1 MRTGIRPIASNCRAF
16 QGRFGCA
23 NVCAYDWEAHGK
35 HRGPFLKLLIDAV
48 SGRRL
53 GKQPKRMVCP
63 PSAFRGSHSSPAR
76 CEPAEVARRD
86 LCSDR
91 RGMPPGWPEA
101 DGGRAS
107 ANACNRQPALT
118 FLARAAG
125 VVLPK
130 PTPWQPAGDAANGA
144 YRPRRG

>member
-16 QGRFGCA
+16 KDVSAAPTFAHTIGST
-23 NVCAYDWEAHGK
+23 WETSRTLPQA
-35 HRGPFLKLLIDAV
+35 PLIDAV

-101 DGGRAS
+101 DGGRSERQRLQPS
-107 ANACNRQPALT
+107 A
-118 FLARAAG
+118 G
-125 VVLPK
+125 
-130 PTPWQPAGDAANGA
+130 ANVPG
-144 YRPRRG
+144 